1 MRLKSPAADMGRT
14 SPGRRV
20 PLGES
25 LGPAHLP
32 PRSCLLGQGSCHL
45 TTGDHPRPLHKPVPL
60 PAGPF
65 LPPAFCPNPAFL
77 RTWHLSRLEGA
88 FVSVSKQ
95 DSSGGKGYTP
105 CTKHSEGRGRRQPRL
120 QSPRA
125 KVRPFPSGITAA
137 SKDPVWDT
145 TQPPLLTAVT
155 SVRCLDRHHPTTTT
169 NLGPST

>member
-77 RTWHLSRLEGA
+77 RTWHLSRLEGGNIFFA
-88 FVSVSKQ
+88 PRQ
-95 DSSGGKGYTP
+95 GKAD
-105 CTKHSEGRGRRQPRL
+105 GRSHLSAAPGQAGTWGRRSEECGEGCHPIPTLLALSLPASPSPGRL
-120 QSPRA
+120 SP
-125 KVRPFPSGITAA
+125 VCI
-137 SKDPVWDT
+137 
-145 TQPPLLTAVT
+145 
-155 SVRCLDRHHPTTTT
+155 
-169 NLGPST
+169 